1 MEHDRRTIGLSAE
14 SQRLLEEIQ
23 AKNWFAEAQDVARF
37 CLGYAIKAGLEA
49 GATAGV
55 DTRWSASGFD
65 ITGEMQSL
73 VAALYPDTTMPVRA
87 MEHFVNEGL
96 KLVHDR
102 LVVRGETP
110 ADLME

>member
-1 MEHDRRTIGLSAE
+1 MRNAVEHDRRTIGLSVE

-23 AKNWFAEAQDVARF
+23 RKNWFGEAQDVARF
-37 CLGYAIKAGLEA
+37 CLAYAIKAGVEA
-49 GATAGV
+49 GTTAGV

-65 ITGEMQSL
+65 NTGEMQGL
-73 VAALYPDTTMPVRA
+73 VVALYPNTTMPVRA

-102 LVVRGETP
+102 LVVRG
-110 ADLME
+110 